1 MKKYLLLLLLIPAIW
16 GFSQNIDINV
26 LRDINLN
33 RNKQLD
39 GVFRGITNSAAPVA
53 IGTPIVLYGIGIL
66 TKDSVTTS
74 KSYYIGLT
82 VLTATVLSTALKYS
96 INRPRPFETYP
107 DIEKLTSGGSPSFP
121 SGHTSD
127 AFALATS
134 LAIAYPKWYVIAPS
148 YAWAGAVGYSRMELG
163 VHYPS
168 DVLAGALVGVGS
180 AFVGVYLNKLLNECI
195 ETKKSERKVK
205 ELKLKLANNF

>member
-107 DIEKLTSGGSPSFP
+107 DIKRYMEEVIQRALRYYFLDKL
-121 SGHTSD
+121 
-127 AFALATS
+127 
-134 LAIAYPKWYVIAPS
+134 
-148 YAWAGAVGYSRMELG
+148 GASE
-163 VHYPS
+163 S
-168 DVLAGALVGVGS
+168 DVQAAKDQLDALGIGQAQIREAQSAWYPQVGLTANTGNS
-180 AFVGVYLNKLLNECI
+180 TQQDFSNSLNNAAAYGLTLSQLVYDFGKI
-195 ETKKSERKVK
+195 KSSVMTEQ
-205 ELKLKLANNF
+205 A

>member
-82 VLTATVLSTALKYS
+82 VLTATILSTALKYS

-134 LAIAYPKWYVIAPS
+134 LTIAYPKWYVIAPS